1 MEKEFTDDIEIL
13 LEYSSYEKTCNKTIY
28 DHICDDEIA
37 IQRKLRKKTE
47 DQQIEKEGATSTYF
61 LINIIYL
68 FINIINV
75 DNLLTVLN

>member
-37 IQRKLRKKTE
+37 I
-47 DQQIEKEGATSTYF
+47 
-61 LINIIYL
+61 
-68 FINIINV
+68 
-75 DNLLTVLN
+75 